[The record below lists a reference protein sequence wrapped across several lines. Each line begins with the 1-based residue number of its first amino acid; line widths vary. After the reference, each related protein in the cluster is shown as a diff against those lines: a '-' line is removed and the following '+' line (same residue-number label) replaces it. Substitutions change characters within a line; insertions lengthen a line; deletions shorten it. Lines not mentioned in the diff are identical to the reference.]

1 MPFPG
6 LWESME
12 MSSLSIFEKKVI
24 IAPFLKIKF
33 LIKIFFLAK
42 FCNKKKIVIRFYK
55 SIKTKEFK
63 KIKI

>member
-1 MPFPG
+1 MQLMPFPG

-33 LIKIFFLAK
+33 
-42 FCNKKKIVIRFYK
+42 CNKNIFSSKILQ
-55 SIKTKEFK
+55 
-63 KIKI
+63 